1 MDKTKEDVMAF
12 IEKNSVPLVGHRTQ
26 KHMKRF
32 NQNPL
37 IVVYYMVN
45 FNFDYIEGSL
55 GYC

>member
-1 MDKTKEDVMAF
+1 MAF